1 MMGVRDSTPE
11 PEARPARARF
21 AVPHCVFAPLGLAA
35 SRAFRRTLPR
45 PAIAGDSRFRF
56 LVALADRPVHRGNA
70 LAARPRPVCLHHRR
84 GSVGVPRRS
93 CRAALQPDSRV
104 AGAGALLRGLPRRWL
119 FRCGGV
125 ARAAAG
131 GLLRPRWP
139 GGVAAFGSSRP
150 RLDGRSY
157 SGSHRSSV
165 RARPAAAL
173 HLSIPCADGR
183 DFGIAPAVMA
193 APAIVFDLGQLPR
206 RVLSG
211 LGGAGGILRRGAG
224 GPLAG

>member
-1 MMGVRDSTPE
+1 MGVRDSTPE

-45 PAIAGDSRFRF
+45 PAIAGDSRFGF
-56 LVALADRPVHRGNA
+56 LVAFADRPVHRGNA
-70 LAARPRPVCLHHRR
+70 LAARPRPVCLYDRR
-84 GSVGVPRRS
+84 GSVGVPRRRR
-93 CRAALQPDSRV
+93 RAALQPDSRV
-104 AGAGALLRGLPRRWL
+104 AGAGGLLRGLPRRRL
-119 FRCGGV
+119 SRSGGV
-125 ARAAAG
+125 SRAAAG

-165 RARPAAAL
+165 RARPAAVP
-173 HLSIPCADGR
+173 HVFVPCADGG
-183 DFGIAPAVMA
+183 DSGIAPAVMA

-206 RVLSG
+206 RLLPG
-211 LGGAGGILRRGAG
+211 LGGAGGVLRRSAS
-224 GPLAG
+224 GPLAE